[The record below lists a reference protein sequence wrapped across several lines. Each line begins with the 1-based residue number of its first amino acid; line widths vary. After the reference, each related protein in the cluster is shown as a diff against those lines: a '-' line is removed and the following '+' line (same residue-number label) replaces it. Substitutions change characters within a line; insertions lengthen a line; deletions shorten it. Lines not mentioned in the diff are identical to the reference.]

1 MRLKFWRNWA
11 RNWLSSNRATL
22 PTAIALPELM
32 KPDSSP
38 PAAVAAKPGR
48 YLTFKLGRESYGL
61 PVLGVREIIR
71 LCPITPVPRMPA
83 YIKGVINLRG
93 KVIPILDLRAKFQL
107 STESYGERACIIVV
121 QVGAP
126 PATVMLMGAIVDAVE
141 EVVQLG
147 EAELEPT
154 PDFGGSPNTDYIL
167 GMATIHGGVKT
178 LLDLDKVFLKE
189 GLLTLVPSPT
199 PNPQNQTQ
207 TV

>member
-1 MRLKFWRNWA
+1 M
-11 RNWLSSNRATL
+11 T
-22 PTAIALPELM
+22 PET
-32 KPDSSP
+32 SP
-38 PAAVAAKPGR
+38 PSTIAAKPGR

-71 LCPITPVPRMPA
+71 LCPITPVPRMPD

-107 STESYGERACIIVV
+107 SSEIYGDRACIVVV
-121 QVGAP
+121 QIGGP
-126 PATVMLMGAIVDAVE
+126 PAPVMLMGAIVDAVE
-141 EVVQLG
+141 EVVQLS
-147 EAELEPT
+147 EAELEAA

-189 GLLTLVPSPT
+189 GLLTFIPSQT
-199 PNPQNQTQ
+199 PNSKPQ

>member
-1 MRLKFWRNWA
+1 MTTN
-11 RNWLSSNRATL
+11 STS
-22 PTAIALPELM
+22 
-32 KPDSSP
+32 
-38 PAAVAAKPGR
+38 PAAPAAKPGR

-71 LCPITPVPRMPA
+71 LCPITPVPRMPD

-107 STESYGERACIIVV
+107 SSESYGERACIVVV
-121 QVGAP
+121 QVGTP

-141 EVVQLG
+141 EVVQLS

-154 PDFGGSPNTDYIL
+154 PDFGGSPATDYIL

-178 LLDLDKVFLKE
+178 LLDLNQVFLKE
-189 GLLTLVPSPT
+189 GLLTLVSSST
-199 PNPQNQTQ
+199 PDSQKQDQTI
-207 TV
+207 

>member
-1 MRLKFWRNWA
+1 MA
-11 RNWLSSNRATL
+11 
-22 PTAIALPELM
+22 
-32 KPDSSP
+32 DSHESMNSDSP
-38 PAAVAAKPGR
+38 PSVTVAAKPGR

-107 STESYGERACIIVV
+107 ASEGYGERACIIVV

-141 EVVQLG
+141 EVVQLS
-147 EAELEPT
+147 EAQLEPT
-154 PDFGGSPNTDYIL
+154 PDFGGSPQTDYIL
-167 GMATIHGGVKT
+167 GMATVHGDVKT
-178 LLDLDKVFLKE
+178 LLDLDKVCLVE
-189 GLLTLVPSPT
+189 GLLTAVSSST
-199 PNPQNQTQ
+199 PDPQNQSQ
-207 TV
+207 IV